1 MQWIKDG
8 ESMDEMLEEQQQGN
22 EDGTER
28 SLVSAVSIGDLQQ
41 LFFLRVNRPYVG
53 SYQCVAQN
61 RLGTVKSKNATL
73 EVACKYTI
81 LCSVYVHVL

>member
-1 MQWIKDG
+1 
-8 ESMDEMLEEQQQGN
+8 MDDLLEDSQMADN
-22 EDGTER
+22 DEDSR

-61 RLGTVKSKNATL
+61 KLGTVKSKNASL
-73 EVACKYTI
+73 EVACKYFFSN
-81 LCSVYVHVL
+81 LGR